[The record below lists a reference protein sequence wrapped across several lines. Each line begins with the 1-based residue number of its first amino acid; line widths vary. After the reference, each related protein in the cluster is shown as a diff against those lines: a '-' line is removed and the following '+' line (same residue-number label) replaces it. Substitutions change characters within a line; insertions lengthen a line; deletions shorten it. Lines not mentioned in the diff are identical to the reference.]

1 MIDAILQNLREYWM
15 VHSLLAL
22 YTVML
27 AHHAWTGNRSTKGL
41 ADYYVGGRSMGGWVI
56 GLSFFATY
64 ASTNSF
70 VGFSGRT
77 YDWGLP
83 WLLFIPTAV
92 AFSLFAWSP
101 QTPTSTLIPADF
113 NRSIPFPATSGKGS
127 SLATTTLAITS

>member
-1 MIDAILQNLREYWM
+1 MIAAVVANLREYWM

-27 AHHAWTGNRSTKGL
+27 AHHAWTGNRKTKGL
-41 ADYYVGGRSMGGWVI
+41 ADYYVGGRNMGGWVI

-77 YDWGLP
+77 YEWGVP
-83 WLLFIPTAV
+83 WLLFDWDSDGSNDDDPTARITFGIFKGHD
-92 AFSLFAWSP
+92 A
-101 QTPTSTLIPADF
+101 LIYT
-113 NRSIPFPATSGKGS
+113 REIY
-127 SLATTTLAITS
+127 